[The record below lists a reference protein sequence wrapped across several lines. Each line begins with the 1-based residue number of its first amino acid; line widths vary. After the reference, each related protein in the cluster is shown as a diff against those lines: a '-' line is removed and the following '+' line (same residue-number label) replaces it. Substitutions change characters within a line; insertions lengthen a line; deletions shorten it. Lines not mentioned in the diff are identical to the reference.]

1 MGPAGVV
8 NPPIA
13 SPVNLTPQ
21 LAQLRRNHA
30 RLDDLLGRATLVLC
44 HGNPALI
51 TALVGSL
58 DGQKRILGAA
68 TTEREGRT
76 LVDSLRP
83 DYLLCGDRLAQGC
96 GIELVRSVKQRQQT
110 VRALLLVGG
119 SRPQAT
125 TRRALEA
132 GCDAILREEEL
143 ARGTGCDA
151 LRAVSVGGIYIDR
164 GLNGGGD
171 QSSGSPGAIPCLS
184 ERERQVL
191 TLVASGE
198 RNSSIA
204 LKLFLS
210 IETVKTHL
218 RHGMDKLQAR
228 DRAHA
233 AVLAMQ
239 LGLIDTP
246 PAVRHR

>member
-1 MGPAGVV
+1 MD
-8 NPPIA
+8 
-13 SPVNLTPQ
+13 LTPQ

-30 RLDDLLGRATLVLC
+30 HLNDLLGSATLVLC
-44 HGNPALI
+44 HGNPTLI

-68 TTEREGRT
+68 TTEREGLA
-76 LVDSLRP
+76 LVQNLRP
-83 DYLLCGDRLAQGC
+83 DYLLCGDRLAQGR
-96 GIELVRSVKQRQQT
+96 GIELVRTVKQRQQA

-119 SRPQAT
+119 SHAQAP
-125 TRRALEA
+125 TRLAIEA

-143 ARGTGCDA
+143 ARSTGCDA
-151 LRAVSVGGIYIDR
+151 LQAVSVGGIYIDR
-164 GLNGGGD
+164 GLYGGGD
-171 QSSGSPGAIPCLS
+171 QRAGSPDAIPCLS

-191 TLVASGE
+191 ALVASGE
-198 RNSSIA
+198 RNSAIA
-204 LKLFLS
+204 LQLFLS

-228 DRAHA
+228 DRTHA

-239 LGLIDTP
+239 FGLIDSP